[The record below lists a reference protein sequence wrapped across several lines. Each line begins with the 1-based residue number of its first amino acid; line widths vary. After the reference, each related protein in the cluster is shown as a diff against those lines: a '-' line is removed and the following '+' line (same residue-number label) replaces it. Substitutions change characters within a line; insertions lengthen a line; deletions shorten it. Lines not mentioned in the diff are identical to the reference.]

1 MDAANPFDDLAR
13 TPAHH
18 FRLYYFAS
26 VAHVIRQVTALFPTE
41 DAAFQ
46 EFPFLLGYQDEIAR
60 RGAGQTQ
67 QWWRDAIGSW
77 EASATEYLPLRA
89 LREWAALDERTL
101 PLLFCIGLT
110 EEDGRFGFL
119 FEALQST
126 PGVHRPTT
134 GLLNT
139 WWSKPTDTGEVRAAL
154 RKLREHGAIRVVN
167 PDAPRVEWALEPFGP
182 LWDALRGE
190 RQDTPAPWLRHR
202 PLHELAHL
210 DQLTLPDAVH
220 ETLQRFP
227 TLLANDE
234 VSTLIVRGPHH
245 GGRRSVAGAVSQM
258 LGRGLLEVVDLQ
270 SDAEERARAAGTLAT
285 LLHAVPVLVIDPGP
299 GETVTLP
306 RVRCAGAPLVVIMGR
321 QGGVIGP
328 SVDRAIT
335 VTLDIPD
342 AHARQRHWLAAGK
355 LAERDRDAA
364 AVSFRMTSGNIRRTA
379 RLAHSYA
386 ALAGRDAPIFADVQ
400 QASRALNRQALDTL
414 AMRLD
419 AAGDWSHLAVG
430 IETQRALHDLE
441 RRCRY
446 RERLHAMVGPALQQQ
461 LRPGVR
467 ALFQGPSGTGKTLAA
482 RLLAA
487 VMKMDVYRVD
497 LASVV
502 NKYIGETEKN
512 LGRIFS
518 LAEELDVM
526 LLLDEGDALLARRT
540 AVQTSNDR
548 YANLETNY
556 LLQRIESFEGILL
569 LTTNAADHIDS
580 AFERRMDVVIDFRTP
595 EAPER
600 WVIWQ
605 LHLPVEH
612 DVDLGLVREVA
623 RHCQLTG
630 GQIRNAVLHA
640 AMLALDGSGRMRTEH
655 LEAAVQR
662 EYRKAGAV
670 CPLRRTNWT
679 AAVQVQ

>member
-1 MDAANPFDDLAR
+1 MASANPFDDLAR

-26 VAHVIRQVTALFPTE
+26 VAHVIREVTTLFPSAE
-41 DAAFQ
+41 EAFK
-46 EFPFLLGYQDEIAR
+46 EFPFLVGYRDEIAR
-60 RGAGQTQ
+60 RGADQGQR
-67 QWWRDAIGSW
+67 WWRDAIASW
-77 EASATEYLPLRA
+77 EKTATAHLPLRA
-89 LREWAALDERTL
+89 LREWAALDDRTL
-101 PLLFCIGLT
+101 ALLFCIGLT
-110 EEDGRFGFL
+110 EEDGRFGLL

-126 PGVHRPTT
+126 PGVHRATM
-134 GLLNT
+134 GLLNA
-139 WWSKPTDTGEVRAAL
+139 WWREPTDTGEVRAAL
-154 RKLREHGAIRVVN
+154 RHLRELGVTRVVN
-167 PDAPRVEWALEPFGP
+167 PEAPRVEWALEPFGP
-182 LWDALRGE
+182 LWDAMRGE
-190 RQDTPAPWLRHR
+190 LHETPAPWLRHR
-202 PLHELAHL
+202 PLPELASI
-210 DQLTLPDAVH
+210 DQLILPEAVRD
-220 ETLQRFP
+220 TVARFP
-227 TLLANDE
+227 QLIAKDEANA
-234 VSTLIVRGPHH
+234 LIVRGPHH
-245 GGRRSVAGAVSQM
+245 GGRRSLAGAVAQM

-285 LLHAVPVLVIDPGP
+285 LLHAVPALVIDPGP
-299 GETVTLP
+299 GDTVTLP
-306 RVRCAGAPLVVIMGR
+306 PVRWADAPLAVIMGR
-321 QGGVIGP
+321 QGGIIGP
-328 SVDRAIT
+328 SVERAIT

-342 AHARQRHWLAAGK
+342 PPARHQHWLAAGK
-355 LAERDRDAA
+355 LDERDRDAA
-364 AVSFRMTSGNIRRTA
+364 AARFRMTSGNIRRTA

-386 ALAGRDAPIFADVQ
+386 ALGGRQAPNLADVQ

-419 AAGDWSHLAVG
+419 AAGNWSHLAVG
-430 IETQRALHDLE
+430 TETQRELWDLE

-446 RERLHAMVGPALQQQ
+446 RERLHAMVGPALQPQ

-487 VMKMDVYRVD
+487 VMRMDVYRVD

-518 LAEELDVM
+518 LAEELDVI

-569 LTTNAADHIDS
+569 LTTNAVDHIDS
-580 AFERRMDVVIDFRTP
+580 AFQRRMDVVVDFRAP

-612 DVDLGLVREVA
+612 DVDLGLVRDVA
-623 RHCQLTG
+623 RRCQLTG

-640 AMLALDGSGRMRTEH
+640 AMLALDGSVRMRTEH

-670 CPLRRTNWT
+670 CPLRRTNGV
-679 AAVQVQ
+679 AVQVQ